1 VIANEKL
8 LPVDEEGNLLLIPE
22 EIIET
27 RVKQLRSKEVRE
39 CLVKWKYLPI
49 KDATWESEKVLHQLG
64 SELLVGEKFLVGET
78 VMSPSL

>member
-8 LPVDEEGNLLLIPE
+8 ALVDEEGNLLLIPE

-39 CLVKWKYLPI
+39 YLVKWKYLPI
-49 KDATWESEKVLHQLG
+49 KDAT
-64 SELLVGEKFLVGET
+64 
-78 VMSPSL
+78 